1 MQAETALKQA
11 RSIYTELFGAESVQM
26 AHWWNETGFLRRLQG
41 RKWNELDAY
50 ERAYEIIKSFP
61 EADQAV
67 LATRALNFGS
77 PALELGKAE
86 QALGA
91 LQEAYDLAANVYAE
105 LPTRGFFVATQSWL
119 AVCLLVLDRKG
130 VAGMRAKA
138 ADMCAA

>member
-1 MQAETALKQA
+1 
-11 RSIYTELFGAESVQM
+11 M

-50 ERAYEIIKSFP
+50 ERAFEIIKSFP

-86 QALGA
+86 QALDA

-105 LPTRGFFVATQSWL
+105 LPTHGFFVAPQS
-119 AVCLLVLDRKG
+119 
-130 VAGMRAKA
+130 
-138 ADMCAA
+138 